1 MRYITILIILV
12 TVLIGCNQETDLS
25 NFDEN
30 AWKQDIGGCNSV
42 RLSQLDALEA
52 EKDKI
57 KSLNQDEV
65 IALLGKPDEN
75 ELYKRSQK
83 FFIYYI
89 TPKNCD
95 SNESKEHKFLSI
107 RFTAMGLAKEVLIYT
122 E

>member
-1 MRYITILIILV
+1 MRYITILLV
-12 TVLIGCNQETDLS
+12 LITVLIGCNQEIDLS

-30 AWKQDIGGCNSV
+30 AWKQDVGGCDSV

-89 TPKNCD
+89 TPKNCGG
-95 SNESKEHKFLSI
+95 NESTGHKFLSI